1 MRASQASS
9 RPSVILAAHPHLR
22 RTSDAVA
29 YGGSRPLPGVPHGRR
44 RTDGTRRSLPAASA
58 CLVRT
63 GPRLLPAAPRTVA
76 RPRRGEQ
83 SVPRGD
89 AAGTSPLPGRS
100 GGMYARSTTLRGNPQ
115 AVDDLIAT
123 VRDEVMPML
132 MQLDGCVGVSMLAD
146 RDPGRCIATSAWET
160 EEAMRASAERVRES
174 RERAAARF
182 GATPEVQE
190 WEIAVLHR
198 AHRIGDGA
206 CARVTWTRTDPT
218 NLDEVIAAYRESLMP
233 WWEETPGFCSNS
245 LLVDRRDGRCA
256 SAVVF
261 DNHDAMAHTRD
272 QFTTLR
278 DEFTQRMGME
288 ILEVAE
294 FDLALAHLRVPETV

>member
-1 MRASQASS
+1 
-9 RPSVILAAHPHLR
+9 
-22 RTSDAVA
+22 
-29 YGGSRPLPGVPHGRR
+29 
-44 RTDGTRRSLPAASA
+44 
-58 CLVRT
+58 
-63 GPRLLPAAPRTVA
+63 
-76 RPRRGEQ
+76 
-83 SVPRGD
+83 
-89 AAGTSPLPGRS
+89 
-100 GGMYARSTTLRGNPQ
+100 MYARSTTMRGNSQ

-132 MQLDGCVGVSMLAD
+132 TQLDGCVGVSLLAD
-146 RDPGRCIATSAWET
+146 RDTGRGIATSAWET

-190 WEIAVLHR
+190 WEISVLHR

-218 NLDEVIAAYRESLMP
+218 NLDGVIAAYRESLMP